1 MCRRPVESAHI
12 RGRDAKYTIRTSD
25 DWIARVLTPGPWLV
39 RSKSHWRD
47 SVSSRASWSL
57 HNANTDSGHRRLR
70 RTIAARA
77 IRTGLPV
84 RLAARNTESAEVL
97 RKSGLRVS
105 GIGGDVRADV
115 IDVAAVE
122 DYGKG
127 DQFDLVLLATKAQD
141 ALEVAPQLVGL
152 LAPEGVMLPIQNGGV
167 ARVLADRLGEDKIL
181 GGFSNLG
188 ATMLEPGVY
197 EQKNAGHLLIGE
209 LAGGVS
215 ERVER
220 VARALGQA
228 IEVKVSSN
236 LTGAIWSKLL
246 INCSV
251 TTLGAL
257 CSQTMRQYM
266 ETEVGKKVFRRTY
279 AEALSV
285 ALAIG
290 TRLERLAVDPIPPG
304 WPSNLGAE
312 EHYKSWVEAVITFYG
327 DVKPSMLQ
335 DLERGRKTEI
345 DFINGYVATLGH
357 ASGVPVHMNA
367 TITDLVHQIE
377 RGVLQPTPDR
387 MNELGDQTCEWTRGN
402 SI

>member
-1 MCRRPVESAHI
+1 MQILIVGIGAL
-12 RGRDAKYTIRTSD
+12 G
-25 DWIARVLTPGPWLV
+25 G
-39 RSKSHWRD
+39 
-47 SVSSRASWSL
+47 
-57 HNANTDSGHRRLR
+57 
-70 RTIAARA
+70 TIAARA

-84 RLAARNTESAEVL
+84 RLAARNTDSAEAL
-97 RKSGLRVS
+97 RRSGLRVS
-105 GIGGDVRADV
+105 GIGGEVRADA

-127 DQFDLVLLATKAQD
+127 DQFDVILLATKAQD
-141 ALEVAPQLVGL
+141 ALEIAPHVVGL
-152 LAPEGVMLPIQNGGV
+152 LAPEGVILPIQNGGV

-188 ATMLEPGVY
+188 ATMVEPGVY

-220 VARALGQA
+220 VARALGRA

-266 ETEVGKKVFRRTY
+266 ETEAGKKVFRRTY
-279 AEALSV
+279 EEALSV

-290 TRLERLAVDPIPPG
+290 IRLEHMAVDPIPPG
-304 WPSNLGAE
+304 WPSNFAAE
-312 EHYKSWVEAVITFYG
+312 EHYESWVEAIIAFYG

-335 DLERGRKTEI
+335 DFERGRKTEV
-345 DFINGYVATLGH
+345 DFINGYVVTLGH

-367 TITDLVHQIE
+367 TITDLVQRIE
-377 RGVLQPTPDR
+377 RGVLQPTRER
-387 MNELGDQTCEWTRGN
+387 MNDLADQTCERIRGN
-402 SI
+402 GI

>member
-1 MCRRPVESAHI
+1 M
-12 RGRDAKYTIRTSD
+12 RGRDAKLHHPDLGRLD
-25 DWIARVLTPGPWLV
+25 RPGFDAWAMACSEQV
-39 RSKSHWRD
+39 ATGGIQSHR
-47 SVSSRASWSL
+47 
-57 HNANTDSGHRRLR
+57 GHLGAFKMQILIVGIGALGG
-70 RTIAARA
+70 TIAARA

-84 RLAARNTESAEVL
+84 RLAARNTDSAKAL
-97 RKSGLRVS
+97 GKSGLRVS
-105 GIGGDVRADV
+105 GIGGGVRADF
-115 IDVAAVE
+115 IDVAAVK

-188 ATMLEPGVY
+188 ATMVEPGVY

-220 VARALGQA
+220 VARALGRA

-251 TTLGAL
+251 TTLGAV

-266 ETEVGKKVFRRTY
+266 ETEAGKKVFRRTY
-279 AEALSV
+279 EEALFA

-290 TRLERLAVDPIPPG
+290 TRLERLTVDPIPPG
-304 WPSNLGAE
+304 WPSNFAAE
-312 EHYKSWVEAVITFYG
+312 EHYESWVEAVIAFYG
-327 DVKPSMLQ
+327 DIKPSMLQ
-335 DLERGRKTEI
+335 DLERGRKTEV
-345 DFINGYVATLGH
+345 DFINGYVVTLGQ

-367 TITDLVHQIE
+367 TITGLVHQIE
-377 RGVLQPTPDR
+377 RGDLQPTSVR
-387 MNELGDQTCEWTRGN
+387 MNDLAAQTAD
-402 SI
+402 

>member
-1 MCRRPVESAHI
+1 MQILIVGVGAL
-12 RGRDAKYTIRTSD
+12 G
-25 DWIARVLTPGPWLV
+25 G
-39 RSKSHWRD
+39 
-47 SVSSRASWSL
+47 
-57 HNANTDSGHRRLR
+57 
-70 RTIAARA
+70 TIAARA
-77 IRTGLPV
+77 IRSGLPV
-84 RLAARNTESAEVL
+84 RLAARNNDSAKAL
-97 RKSGLRVS
+97 RRSGLRVS
-105 GIGGDVRADV
+105 GIGGEVRADA

-127 DQFDLVLLATKAQD
+127 DQFDLILLATKAQD
-141 ALEVAPQLVGL
+141 ALEVAPHVLGL
-152 LAPEGVMLPIQNGGV
+152 LAPEGVILPIQNGGV
-167 ARVLADRLGEDKIL
+167 ARALADRLGEDKIL

-188 ATMLEPGVY
+188 ATMVEPGVY

-209 LAGGVS
+209 LAGAVS

-220 VARALGQA
+220 VARVLGRA

-266 ETEVGKKVFRRTY
+266 ETEAGKKVFRRTY
-279 AEALSV
+279 EEALSV
-285 ALAIG
+285 AFATG
-290 TRLERLAVDPIPPG
+290 TRPERLAVDPIPPG
-304 WPSNLGAE
+304 WASNVAVE
-312 EHYKSWVEAVITFYG
+312 KRYESWVEAIIAFYG

-335 DLERGRKTEI
+335 DFERGRETEV
-345 DFINGYVATLGH
+345 DFINGYVVTLGH

-367 TITDLVHQIE
+367 AITDLVHQIE
-377 RGVLQPTPDR
+377 RGVLQPTRER
-387 MNELGDQTCEWTRGN
+387 MNGLADPTGERARGN